1 MCANDTRKGVSY
13 VGWKTCAYQRDRRGE
28 KGKGE
33 RVQGREKTEINADA
47 ISQDIWVTPEA
58 QTLINIER
66 NLYSKKYFIPLT

>member
-1 MCANDTRKGVSY
+1 MENPCTSEGQK
-13 VGWKTCAYQRDRRGE
+13 RGE
-28 KGKGE
+28 RQRG